1 MKSVN
6 LVLSR
11 NLLFVPGLAA
21 MALTAGC
28 GTEPRVPASITIS
41 PDTATILWFD
51 ETAQLTATGQD
62 PDGRT
67 IPGVTV
73 TWTSGDESVVTVDAT
88 GLVTPVAKGVTSVRA
103 EVGGVEGTATVEVA
117 PDRRALRIFYEALGG
132 PGWINSQNW
141 GTDAPL
147 DEWYGV
153 TADSRGNVQA
163 LAISLN
169 NLSGT
174 IPSEI
179 GALGALQFLALI
191 HAEGLTGSIPPELG
205 NLRNLRDLY
214 LVGNNLIGPIPPA
227 LGNLTELR
235 VLLLSSNQLRGLI
248 PAELGSLENLGS
260 LDLSGN
266 NLAGPIPAELGSLEN
281 LGSLDLS
288 RNNLAGPIPAELG
301 NIPQL
306 SSLFL
311 GDNQLE
317 GPIPAALGNLE
328 SLGSLRVSGNALTG
342 SIPAEL
348 GNLTQ
353 LGSLFLG
360 DNQLEGPIPPELGNL
375 GQLSRLFLSSN
386 ALTGSIPP
394 EFVNLENLAY
404 LAIDRTLLSGRLPRE
419 LIGVPLRQFH
429 WNETDLCSPADQ
441 EYRRWLALISD
452 HIGNRECSS

>member
-6 LVLSR
+6 RVLSR
-11 NLLFVPGLAA
+11 SLLFVPGLAA
-21 MALTAGC
+21 MALTGGC

-51 ETAQLTATGQD
+51 ETAQLTATGLD

-103 EVGGVEGTATVEVA
+103 EVGGVEGSATVEVA

-153 TADSRGNVQA
+153 TADSRGNVQV
-163 LAISLN
+163 LIVLGN
-169 NLSGT
+169 NVSGT

-179 GALGALQFLALI
+179 GALGALEQLWLVG
-191 HAEGLTGSIPPELG
+191 AEGLTGSIPPEFG
-205 NLRNLRDLY
+205 NLRSLRHLY
-214 LVGNNLIGPIPPA
+214 LF
-227 LGNLTELR
+227 
-235 VLLLSSNQLRGLI
+235 S
-248 PAELGSLENLGS
+248 
-260 LDLSGN
+260 
-266 NLAGPIPAELGSLEN
+266 
-281 LGSLDLS
+281 
-288 RNNLAGPIPAELG
+288 NNLAGPIPAELG

-342 SIPAEL
+342 SIPAAL

-353 LGSLFLG
+353 LRSLFLG
-360 DNQLEGPIPPELGNL
+360 DNQLQARFHPNW
-375 GQLSRLFLSSN
+375 
-386 ALTGSIPP
+386 
-394 EFVNLENLAY
+394 V
-404 LAIDRTLLSGRLPRE
+404 TLDG
-419 LIGVPLRQFH
+419 FH
-429 WNETDLCSPADQ
+429 NYPCPAT
-441 EYRRWLALISD
+441 R
-452 HIGNRECSS
+452 